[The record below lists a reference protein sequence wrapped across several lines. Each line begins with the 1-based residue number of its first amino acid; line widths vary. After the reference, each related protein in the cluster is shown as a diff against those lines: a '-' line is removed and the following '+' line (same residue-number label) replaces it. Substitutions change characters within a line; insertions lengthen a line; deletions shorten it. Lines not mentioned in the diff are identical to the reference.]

1 MVTVTLHMLKPEF
14 RNNMYSGVLDSQVDA
29 AREMLARGTCY
40 EKVLVDINDEHCVTA
55 EDVAEE
61 MFDLTNNPSRQTAR
75 EYVYGRGRS
84 LSVGDLVE
92 LGVEMNNEKL
102 LCCSFGWKVV

>member
-1 MVTVTLHMLKPEF
+1 MLKPEF

-40 EKVLVDINDEHCVTA
+40 EKLLVDLYDERYVTTK
-55 EDVAEE
+55 EVADEL
-61 MFDLTNNPSRQTAR
+61 FDITNNPYRQVER
-75 EYVYGRGRS
+75 EALYGFGCGRS